1 MNEKAVKLARV
12 INRFAGTLVKRSY
25 DEAPKPEV
33 TAEDDVPAIV
43 AKQAAAETKVPHK
56 LPRKVKRWWASLDHK
71 KKGRAT
77 KYWQQVADHSREA
90 RALEAEANP

>member
-12 INRFAGTLVKRSY
+12 INRAAGTLVKRSY

-33 TAEDDVPAIV
+33 TGDV
-43 AKQAAAETKVPHK
+43 AKDVAAQVAATTKVPHK
-56 LPRKVKRWWASLDHK
+56 LPRKVKRWWATLDHK

-77 KYWQQVADHSREA
+77 KYWKQVADHNREA